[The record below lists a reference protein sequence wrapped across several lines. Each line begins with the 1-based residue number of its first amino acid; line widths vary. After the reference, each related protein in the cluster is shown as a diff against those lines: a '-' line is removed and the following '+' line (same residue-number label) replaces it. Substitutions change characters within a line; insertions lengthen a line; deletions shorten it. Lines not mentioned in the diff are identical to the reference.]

1 MPPQYSSISSRALT
15 PAGASTTPGFLT
27 RPDTEKLRRPLR
39 ALLHDVAHP
48 VERLDVLL
56 ERRATEQA
64 DLGHVRR
71 AMPGQAALALD
82 RLDHRGFFT
91 ADVRAGAAAQMH
103 ARVLGETRALDLG
116 DLVGEHQPHLGIF
129 VADVDVDVRRLDHP
143 GRDQHAFDEAVRVLL
158 EVVAVL

>member
-1 MPPQYSSISSRALT
+1 AAVLFQRAEVERQVRHRCRQDAAGGAAGQIALEAVPLLHAAAILIDQLARAHARRREHDARFLDPPRHREAAQALALA
-15 PAGASTTPGFLT
+15 PPVRG
-27 RPDTEKLRRPLR
+27 KPLR

-103 ARVLGETRALDLG
+103 ARVLGYSRALDL
-116 DLVGEHQPHLGIF
+116 
-129 VADVDVDVRRLDHP
+129 
-143 GRDQHAFDEAVRVLL
+143 
-158 EVVAVL
+158 